1 MARPNICKE
10 QSCNEEIKE
19 SHYLCREH
27 WGKEQKGTINE
38 CPQCGVYKDAKHP
51 YCREC
56 NKKADATHRPV
67 RAEECKEKTHRYD
80 PGRAN
85 TPPIDLEKLQTSE
98 PPPNPPSE
106 ASSRSKIRPPG
117 TTGLPSAYER
127 SLKREVSLDL
137 SADADLP
144 DRFIAALGELIRE
157 MKAIGTGQKRYELK
171 EGRRGETAGGDIFY
185 HFPFTDKIDREFQVE
200 IQVGQ
205 WRVEGTIVSIGTG
218 QLVLALEK
226 DIGNEVS
233 SAVLLINENDL
244 LQALKEKIEK
254 VNKGGIKLNR
264 TLADAV
270 VQPGDLPKRPARPI
284 RADDGSELEESQR
297 EAYQTALREALT
309 FIWGPPGCGKTMT
322 LGAIV
327 RSAFNSGKR
336 TLICSNTNK
345 AVDQVLYKICETLT
359 HEHPAM
365 EGGKVVRLGRV
376 ADDKLA
382 SKYRKYVA
390 IDEIVERRSA
400 ELEEKK
406 SQLEA
411 EIAQIEAEIAQ
422 IDAQTQNEQFDKAK
436 QQRDELV
443 AEIHETGVEI
453 AALRTTVLRDARIVG
468 ATCTTAYLTGDIGQF
483 DLVIVDEASMVP
495 RPEVWF
501 SAGLSRERVVI
512 SGDFRQI
519 PSIVT
524 TEQEA
529 IFQELGLDPFTAT
542 ERTKPDAPGLIM
554 LTTQFRMHPNICELI
569 SEPMYEGKLST
580 SPARKKV
587 LGRLPPNPFEKPL
600 TIIDTSDLGPIESQ
614 DEGSRFNKLH
624 ALLVRNFVRHLR
636 LNGVVETNHDLG
648 ICTPY
653 SAQAHQIQKLLKED
667 SPDDLVHCGTIHRFQ
682 GDERRIVLLEIPES
696 GGHRHLGQ
704 FVKGVP
710 PDHTGARLIS
720 VAVSRAQEH
729 FVVLANLTH
738 LDNRLPSRSLLRGIL
753 HKMEQQGRVVPGREF
768 YKLSPI
774 DQTDLPEK
782 KNTARKD
789 RTSAPSQRKNP
800 EQSTIDPEST
810 QPSASPSKPSFEPPS
825 SPKGPVEHSRST
837 NSPVAGPLPL
847 QNIEATEKVDLT
859 IPAQKFLSCVSRT
872 GEIFRISHIIKV
884 LRGSRS
890 KTVLKHA
897 HDKLATYSIGREYS
911 RKQWN
916 LLVQQF
922 IQQKLLTK
930 NIEHGSIKLT
940 DKGRDVLNGEQVGG
954 IPVET
959 TGEYDSVLFEQ
970 LRAKR
975 KELADAE
982 GIPPYMVFSDRAL
995 EEMATYFPHSKESF
1009 ETMHGIGQ
1017 MGVEKYGYPFL
1028 PIISTYCQQHGL
1040 TERPKLTARVGRSTA
1055 ALRSRSRQ
1063 VGERFQAGESIAELM
1078 RAYKIKRQTI
1088 ILHLSKYVK
1097 AGNSLPVERLHDES
1111 SLSDEI
1117 KDRVLEIFDE
1127 LGTDYLNPVFEAF
1140 DGTISYEELYLI
1152 RVIYWTVQMNINYS
1166 FKNAEDNRMN
1176 RQQAERLL
1184 QIAVS
1189 NHEARFRDGQWE
1201 AIDAVSN
1208 RRAKLLL
1215 VQRTG
1220 WGKSAV
1226 YFVATR
1232 IFRDAGRGPTIIVS
1246 PLLALMRNQV
1256 EAAQRLGIRAA
1267 SIDSSNRDD
1276 WDAIIT
1282 DVINDQI
1289 DALLI
1294 TPERLANEDF
1304 RQSTLMKIAD
1314 RIGLLVVDEAH
1325 CISDWGHDFRPDYR
1339 RLTNVLRMLPR
1350 NTPVLGTTATAND
1363 RVIGDIKTQLADFQI
1378 QRGPLSRHSLSL
1390 QTIRLDNQASRLAWL
1405 AQSIP
1410 QISGSGI
1417 VYVLTK
1423 RDAEQV
1429 AAYLSRHGISAQAY
1443 HGGAD
1448 HDKRCQL
1455 ENMLLNNEIKVL
1467 VATTALGMGYDKPDL
1482 SFVIHYQAPSS
1493 VVAYYQQ
1500 VGRAGRAIPSAV
1512 GILLAGE
1519 EDEQIHD
1526 YFRRTAFPPEHT
1538 VEQVL
1543 DALEESDGKSI
1554 LELQNQLNMH
1564 KSQIEHVLKVLS
1576 VEVPSPIIKVGSK
1589 WHRTAAEFE
1598 LDRERIHRLSGQRDR
1613 EWQEFQE
1620 YVDTDDCFMEYLG
1633 HMLDDPAAG
1642 RCGKCA
1648 NCIGKPVI
1656 ATTVEHA
1663 LEVEAV
1669 RFLRRSELPFEPR
1682 KSIRK
1687 GVLPTYGFPDDRLVP
1702 ELQASE
1708 GRILSQWGD
1717 AGWGALV
1724 AKDKQSEHF
1733 RDELVHAVAE
1743 MVLERWQPDP
1753 PAKWVACV
1761 PSLRCPAL
1769 VPDFARRLA
1778 DKLKLPFCDVIQKV
1792 RDCPPQKQQENT
1804 FHQCRN
1810 LDGAFKV
1817 VGRVPTS
1824 PVLLI
1829 DDVVDSR
1836 WTMTVLSALLR
1847 RSGSGLVY
1855 PVGLATAGIG
1865 G

>member
-1 MARPNICKE
+1 M
-10 QSCNEEIKE
+10 
-19 SHYLCREH
+19 
-27 WGKEQKGTINE
+27 
-38 CPQCGVYKDAKHP
+38 
-51 YCREC
+51 
-56 NKKADATHRPV
+56 
-67 RAEECKEKTHRYD
+67 
-80 PGRAN
+80 
-85 TPPIDLEKLQTSE
+85 
-98 PPPNPPSE
+98 
-106 ASSRSKIRPPG
+106 
-117 TTGLPSAYER
+117 
-127 SLKREVSLDL
+127 
-137 SADADLP
+137 
-144 DRFIAALGELIRE
+144 
-157 MKAIGTGQKRYELK
+157 
-171 EGRRGETAGGDIFY
+171 
-185 HFPFTDKIDREFQVE
+185 
-200 IQVGQ
+200 
-205 WRVEGTIVSIGTG
+205 
-218 QLVLALEK
+218 
-226 DIGNEVS
+226 
-233 SAVLLINENDL
+233 
-244 LQALKEKIEK
+244 
-254 VNKGGIKLNR
+254 
-264 TLADAV
+264 
-270 VQPGDLPKRPARPI
+270 
-284 RADDGSELEESQR
+284 
-297 EAYQTALREALT
+297 
-309 FIWGPPGCGKTMT
+309 
-322 LGAIV
+322 
-327 RSAFNSGKR
+327 
-336 TLICSNTNK
+336 
-345 AVDQVLYKICETLT
+345 
-359 HEHPAM
+359 
-365 EGGKVVRLGRV
+365 
-376 ADDKLA
+376 
-382 SKYRKYVA
+382 
-390 IDEIVERRSA
+390 
-400 ELEEKK
+400 
-406 SQLEA
+406 
-411 EIAQIEAEIAQ
+411 
-422 IDAQTQNEQFDKAK
+422 
-436 QQRDELV
+436 
-443 AEIHETGVEI
+443 
-453 AALRTTVLRDARIVG
+453 
-468 ATCTTAYLTGDIGQF
+468 
-483 DLVIVDEASMVP
+483 
-495 RPEVWF
+495 
-501 SAGLSRERVVI
+501 
-512 SGDFRQI
+512 
-519 PSIVT
+519 
-524 TEQEA
+524 
-529 IFQELGLDPFTAT
+529 
-542 ERTKPDAPGLIM
+542 
-554 LTTQFRMHPNICELI
+554 
-569 SEPMYEGKLST
+569 
-580 SPARKKV
+580 
-587 LGRLPPNPFEKPL
+587 
-600 TIIDTSDLGPIESQ
+600 
-614 DEGSRFNKLH
+614 
-624 ALLVRNFVRHLR
+624 
-636 LNGVVETNHDLG
+636 
-648 ICTPY
+648 
-653 SAQAHQIQKLLKED
+653 
-667 SPDDLVHCGTIHRFQ
+667 
-682 GDERRIVLLEIPES
+682 
-696 GGHRHLGQ
+696 
-704 FVKGVP
+704 
-710 PDHTGARLIS
+710 
-720 VAVSRAQEH
+720 
-729 FVVLANLTH
+729 
-738 LDNRLPSRSLLRGIL
+738 
-753 HKMEQQGRVVPGREF
+753 
-768 YKLSPI
+768 
-774 DQTDLPEK
+774 
-782 KNTARKD
+782 
-789 RTSAPSQRKNP
+789 
-800 EQSTIDPEST
+800 
-810 QPSASPSKPSFEPPS
+810 
-825 SPKGPVEHSRST
+825 
-837 NSPVAGPLPL
+837 
-847 QNIEATEKVDLT
+847 
-859 IPAQKFLSCVSRT
+859 
-872 GEIFRISHIIKV
+872 
-884 LRGSRS
+884 
-890 KTVLKHA
+890 
-897 HDKLATYSIGREYS
+897 
-911 RKQWN
+911 
-916 LLVQQF
+916 
-922 IQQKLLTK
+922 
-930 NIEHGSIKLT
+930 
-940 DKGRDVLNGEQVGG
+940 GG

-1276 WDAIIT
+1276 WDAVIT

-1429 AAYLSRHGISAQAY
+1429 AAYLSRHSISARAY

-1526 YFRRTAFPPEHT
+1526 YFRRTAFPPERA
-1538 VEQVL
+1538 VEKVL

-1576 VEVPSPIIKVGSK
+1576 VEVPSPIIKDDSK
-1589 WHRTAAEFE
+1589 WHRTATEFE

-1620 YVDTDDCFMEYLG
+1620 YVDTDNCFMEYLG
-1633 HMLDDPAAG
+1633 RMLDDPAVE

-1648 NCIGKPVI
+1648 NCMGKPVI
-1656 ATTVEHA
+1656 ATTVEHS

-1682 KSIRK
+1682 ARIPK
-1687 GVLPTYGFPDDRLVP
+1687 GTLPTYEFPNDRLVP
-1702 ELQASE
+1702 ELLASE

-1717 AGWGALV
+1717 AGWGAVV
-1724 AKDKQSEHF
+1724 AEDKQSEHF
-1733 RDELVHAVAE
+1733 RDELVRAVAE

-1753 PAKWVACV
+1753 PAQWVTCV
-1761 PSLRCPAL
+1761 PSLRCPTL

-1778 DKLKLPFCDVIQKV
+1778 DKLKLPFYDVIQKV

-1817 VGRVPTS
+1817 IGSVPAS

-1855 PVGLATAGIG
+1855 PVGLAKAGIG